1 MMEMLEKYNV
11 VSEDNEYE
19 HLEAILPSYDE
30 AFKFVIKNLDRL
42 EDQLNFWIEKVSGDD
57 ELLDTI
63 SKESILSERE
73 QKLLENP
80 TDDHDA
86 IEAGD
91 DITEEEVSLLTEG
104 YHVYESSDDGNDKY
118 YITTDSLM
126 SAIEY
131 MDINCLIDDR
141 HYIIYVDLTGTE
153 VERYDKEAIAK
164 SRIYDAELEKTVENT
179 RNILSQPLQQQ
190 QKQDETNLQQLLAEV
205 LLEKNEGTPKR
216 ELAQDADTYLAEIA
230 EIHSMSEII
239 GEVLNQLDTRDASVK
254 MALHCNEK
262 CIDISA
268 SILKRIKV

>member
-1 MMEMLEKYNV
+1 MEIKEKYNV

-30 AFKFVIKNLDRL
+30 AFEFVIKNLDRL
-42 EDQLNFWIEKVSGDD
+42 EEQINFWIEKVSDKD
-57 ELLDTI
+57 EILDTI

-73 QKLLENP
+73 QKLLEKKP
-80 TDDHDA
+80 TDNHESLA
-86 IEAGD
+86 AED
-91 DITEEEVSLLTEG
+91 DVAEEKVSLLDEG

-131 MDINCLIDDR
+131 MDINCLIDDK

-153 VERYDKEAIAK
+153 VERYDKEAITK

-190 QKQDETNLQQLLAEV
+190 QKQDENNLQQLLAEV
-205 LLEKNEGTPKR
+205 LLEKNEENKKKET
-216 ELAQDADTYLAEIA
+216 LQHTDTYLAEIA

-239 GEVLNQLDTRDASVK
+239 GDVLNQLDNKDASVR
-254 MALHCNEK
+254 MALHCNKK
-262 CIDISA
+262 CIDISS
-268 SILKRIKV
+268 SILKNMV